1 MSEPLVPVPRRVRAW
16 QPESALLLVSQA
28 RAFAAAHWDDVRQHG
43 AQTSA
48 LTASALT
55 DDVLEADD
63 GLHSEHALSEARA
76 FTDDGLARASDGFQ
90 PLKIR
95 PFNEPLS
102 ALSRQ
107 ALQRFNAEQA
117 AANPIVDESWSH
129 DAHAVDEHAQ
139 AVRPYRAEP
148 LLQRAAFVP
157 DVYEFDDEPQAWT
170 DDEAHEAVAQTALD
184 DEAHPEGMVLDAATD
199 EQTDAR
205 TDTQSSPEQTLA
217 EEALTEEA
225 FTEEAITADAQTASD
240 SEPALAGEDDAALQA
255 DESGL
260 ATAHAEEAVAEEADA
275 QDTRAQEEHAEET
288 QAEETESTP
297 DADAQRASADA
308 SDTTAALASESD
320 ATEAALSESD
330 LAQADGMA
338 PQEWVQAEQEAV
350 EAAFDAA
357 WQEAQPPAPPGIDL
371 EEVARREA
379 EQYQLGYAEGE
390 RVAREAL
397 AQEIAAQR
405 TVLEGVTRELHAL
418 LQQPKQFFEPL
429 KRLAVHVAEQVV
441 LSELALSSKTIERLI
456 ARCLDSLDH
465 PAQGMVVV
473 ELHPQ
478 DKARLLDTAP
488 DLIRGMRIDAVDTL
502 HPGSVRVFANDT
514 IVEDLVE
521 HRLHALVRGLSLDES
536 AWAARSGLLHE
547 PALHEPA
554 TPAPSEL
561 QPDTSSESDDV
572 HP

>member
-16 QPESALLLVSQA
+16 QPDSALLLVSTA
-28 RAFAAAHWDDVRQHG
+28 RAFAQAHWDDVRQHG

-55 DDVLEADD
+55 DDVLDADD
-63 GLHSEHALSEARA
+63 ETPNDHEVSEGRA
-76 FTDDGLARASDGFQ
+76 FTDDGLVRASDGFQ

-102 ALSRQ
+102 ELSRQ

-117 AANPIVDESWSH
+117 AANPIVDASWSH

-139 AVRPYRAEP
+139 AVRAYRVDP

-157 DVYEFDDEPQAWT
+157 DVYEFDDEPQTWT
-170 DDEAHEAVAQTALD
+170 EDDA
-184 DEAHPEGMVLDAATD
+184 
-199 EQTDAR
+199 
-205 TDTQSSPEQTLA
+205 LA
-217 EEALTEEA
+217 EEAEQAVLTQALETEAQPEGPAQDAPPDEAAPTEEA
-225 FTEEAITADAQTASD
+225 LPEQALVEHTATEQTATEQTVTDEPLADEALAADAPTAAD
-240 SEPALAGEDDAALQA
+240 SESTLAAQHDAV
-255 DESGL
+255 SGVDP
-260 ATAHAEEAVAEEADA
+260 TGSSEVQAEEAQAEQLQTAPEAEEAL
-275 QDTRAQEEHAEET
+275 
-288 QAEETESTP
+288 
-297 DADAQRASADA
+297 ASAEA
-308 SDTTAALASESD
+308 EAP
-320 ATEAALSESD
+320 EAALSESD
-330 LAQADGMA
+330 LAQADGLA
-338 PQEWVQAEQEAV
+338 PQEWMQAEQEAV
-350 EAAFDAA
+350 DAAVDAA

-390 RVAREAL
+390 RVARDAL

-441 LSELALSSKTIERLI
+441 LSELASSSKTIERLI

-478 DKARLLDTAP
+478 DKARLLETAP
-488 DLIRGMRIDAVDTL
+488 ELIRGMRIDAVETL

-547 PALHEPA
+547 TV
-554 TPAPSEL
+554 TPAPELSEP

>member
-16 QPESALLLVSQA
+16 QPDSALLLVSTA
-28 RAFAAAHWDDVRQHG
+28 RAFAQAHWDDVRQHG

-55 DDVLEADD
+55 DDVLDADD
-63 GLHSEHALSEARA
+63 ETPNDHEVSEGRA
-76 FTDDGLARASDGFQ
+76 FTDDGLVRASDGFQ

-102 ALSRQ
+102 ELSRQ

-117 AANPIVDESWSH
+117 AANPIVDASWSH

-139 AVRPYRAEP
+139 AVRAYRVDP

-157 DVYEFDDEPQAWT
+157 DVYEFDDEPQTWT
-170 DDEAHEAVAQTALD
+170 EDDA
-184 DEAHPEGMVLDAATD
+184 
-199 EQTDAR
+199 
-205 TDTQSSPEQTLA
+205 LA
-217 EEALTEEA
+217 EEAEQAVLTQALETEAQPEGPAQDAPPDEAAPTEEA
-225 FTEEAITADAQTASD
+225 LPEQALVEHTATEQTATEQTVTDEPLADEALAADAPTAAD
-240 SEPALAGEDDAALQA
+240 SESTLAAQHDAVSEVDPTGSAEVQ
-255 DESGL
+255 
-260 ATAHAEEAVAEEADA
+260 AEEAQAEQLQTAPEAEEAL
-275 QDTRAQEEHAEET
+275 
-288 QAEETESTP
+288 
-297 DADAQRASADA
+297 ASAEA
-308 SDTTAALASESD
+308 EAP
-320 ATEAALSESD
+320 EAALSESD
-330 LAQADGMA
+330 LAQADGLA
-338 PQEWVQAEQEAV
+338 PQEWMQAEQEAV
-350 EAAFDAA
+350 DAAVDAA

-390 RVAREAL
+390 RVARDAL

-441 LSELALSSKTIERLI
+441 LSELASSSKTIERLI
-456 ARCLDSLDH
+456 ERCLDSLDH

-478 DKARLLDTAP
+478 DKARLLETAP
-488 DLIRGMRIDAVDTL
+488 ELIRGMRIDAVETL
-502 HPGSVRVFANDT
+502 HPGSVRVFANDA

-547 PALHEPA
+547 TV
-554 TPAPSEL
+554 TPAPELSEP

>member
-16 QPESALLLVSQA
+16 QPDSALLLVSTA
-28 RAFAAAHWDDVRQHG
+28 RAFAQAHWDDVRQHG
-43 AQTSA
+43 AQTSV

-55 DDVLEADD
+55 DDVLDADD
-63 GLHSEHALSEARA
+63 ETPNDHEVSEGRA
-76 FTDDGLARASDGFQ
+76 FTDDGLVRASDGFQ

-102 ALSRQ
+102 ELSRQ

-117 AANPIVDESWSH
+117 AANPIVDASWSH

-139 AVRPYRAEP
+139 AVRAYRVDP

-157 DVYEFDDEPQAWT
+157 DVYEFDDEPQTWT
-170 DDEAHEAVAQTALD
+170 EDDA
-184 DEAHPEGMVLDAATD
+184 
-199 EQTDAR
+199 
-205 TDTQSSPEQTLA
+205 LA
-217 EEALTEEA
+217 EEAEQAVLTQALETEAQPEGPALDAPPDEAAPTEEA
-225 FTEEAITADAQTASD
+225 LPEQALVEHTVTEQTATEQTVTEEPLADEALVADAPTAAD
-240 SEPALAGEDDAALQA
+240 SESTLAAQHDAVSEVDPTGSAEVQ
-255 DESGL
+255 
-260 ATAHAEEAVAEEADA
+260 AEEAQAEQPQTAPEAEEAL
-275 QDTRAQEEHAEET
+275 
-288 QAEETESTP
+288 
-297 DADAQRASADA
+297 ASAEA
-308 SDTTAALASESD
+308 EAP
-320 ATEAALSESD
+320 EAALSESD
-330 LAQADGMA
+330 LAQADGLA

-350 EAAFDAA
+350 DAAVDAA

-390 RVAREAL
+390 RVARDAL

-441 LSELALSSKTIERLI
+441 LSELASSSKTIERLI
-456 ARCLDSLDH
+456 ERCLDSLDH

-478 DKARLLDTAP
+478 DKARLLETAP
-488 DLIRGMRIDAVDTL
+488 ELIRGMRIDAVETL

-547 PALHEPA
+547 TV
-554 TPAPSEL
+554 TPAPELSEP